1 MKAVARCNR
10 RCVGALCALVSVAL
24 VPAVAAEEVEWV
36 VYAGR
41 WGIQKAG
48 TSSELG
54 FEVHRPFRRTGFDLV
69 GGLTATVDEAVW
81 AYAGASWSWQ
91 ANDKW
96 RLRPGF
102 AVSVFENGDGKDLG
116 GAIEFRSSLEASY
129 RLRRN
134 MRLGLLVYH
143 LSNAGIYDLN
153 PGSNSLVLV
162 VGSAVP

>member
-1 MKAVARCNR
+1 MKAVARCSR
-10 RCVGALCALVSVAL
+10 RRVGALFALVSVAL
-24 VPAVAAEEVEWV
+24 VPAAAAEEVEWV
-36 VYAGR
+36 VYTGR

-91 ANDKW
+91 PNGKW

-102 AVSVFENGDGKDLG
+102 AVSVFESGDGKDLG
-116 GAIEFRSSLEASY
+116 GPIQFRSSLEASY
-129 RLRRN
+129 RLRRDL
-134 MRLGLLVYH
+134 RLGLLVYH

-153 PGSNSLVLV
+153 PGSNSLVFV